1 MSGRRRPAGHRAAA
15 PGPAGRG
22 PGRWARWSLWPLRLV
37 IGGVVLAAGLGKALD
52 LAGFV
57 PVLAS
62 YRLVPP
68 AGRWPA
74 AVGVTAAE
82 VLIGLWVLSG
92 RSLSLAALA
101 ATAMHLGYAA
111 IMATA
116 LARGLD
122 IPNCGCFGVFLA
134 RPLRWFSPL
143 EDLVAAALSLAL
155 YRLAAGARVSAAPA
169 RAGSS
174 RVRNRAQS

>member
-1 MSGRRRPAGHRAAA
+1 M
-15 PGPAGRG
+15 
-22 PGRWARWSLWPLRLV
+22 
-37 IGGVVLAAGLGKALD
+37 IGGLVLAAGVGKALD

-68 AGRWPA
+68 AGLWPA

-92 RSLSLAALA
+92 RALGLAALA

-122 IPNCGCFGVFLA
+122 LANCGCFGVFLA
-134 RPLRWFSPL
+134 RPL
-143 EDLVAAALSLAL
+143 
-155 YRLAAGARVSAAPA
+155 
-169 RAGSS
+169 
-174 RVRNRAQS
+174 Q